1 MNKFS
6 EDKKI
11 KEIFNIKESVP
22 DNINSIFDDFINKN
36 VKEEK
41 RNNIKVKKENIR
53 KVLSIA
59 ASFIIVIVA
68 SETIYASITGKSLII
83 LFNINEGEYKNS
95 IISVNKQ
102 VSDSDIKVELETYAI
117 DQNAVVV
124 NYKISSDKE
133 LNFIDKKDNIVAE
146 KQVNKN
152 THIDIDK
159 QNYLQNDKTYT
170 IATLYS
176 IEKFDSVLDK
186 FELNIKIS
194 EIAGIKGELNFDINL
209 DKSNKKENKISFYD
223 DINLK
228 DTNRI
233 AIKTNYTPISMD
245 VKSVSTSDFSTM
257 MNITIY
263 SVQNGVKQS
272 EKIEHKKD
280 ITAMSE
286 EYNNPKWN
294 ETENFIFE
302 VKDENENELLFSE
315 YAYTRAEWIKNEKI
329 IFPDLSSE
337 VKYI

>member
-1 MNKFS
+1 M
-6 EDKKI
+6 
-11 KEIFNIKESVP
+11 
-22 DNINSIFDDFINKN
+22 
-36 VKEEK
+36 
-41 RNNIKVKKENIR
+41 
-53 KVLSIA
+53 
-59 ASFIIVIVA
+59 
-68 SETIYASITGKSLII
+68 
-83 LFNINEGEYKNS
+83 
-95 IISVNKQ
+95 
-102 VSDSDIKVELETYAI
+102 SDSDIKVELETYAI

-146 KQVNKN
+146 TQVNKN

-194 EIAGIKGELNFDINL
+194 EIAGIKGEWNFDINL

-245 VKSVSTSDFSTM
+245 VKSVSTSDFSTI

-272 EKIEHKKD
+272 EKIEPKKD

-315 YAYTRAEWIKNEKI
+315 YAYTRAEWIKMK
-329 IFPDLSSE
+329 
-337 VKYI
+337 K

>member
-1 MNKFS
+1 MNKFN

-68 SETIYASITGKSLII
+68 SETIYASITGKSLIS
-83 LFNINEGEYKNS
+83 LFNINEEEYNNS

-102 VSDSDIKVELETYAI
+102 VSDSDIKVKLETYAI

-146 KQVNKN
+146 TQVNKN

-194 EIAGIKGELNFDINL
+194 EIAGIKGEWNFDINL
-209 DKSNKKENKISFYD
+209 DKSNKKENKILYFLFY
-223 DINLK
+223 
-228 DTNRI
+228 
-233 AIKTNYTPISMD
+233 
-245 VKSVSTSDFSTM
+245 
-257 MNITIY
+257 
-263 SVQNGVKQS
+263 
-272 EKIEHKKD
+272 
-280 ITAMSE
+280 
-286 EYNNPKWN
+286 
-294 ETENFIFE
+294 
-302 VKDENENELLFSE
+302 LLDKF
-315 YAYTRAEWIKNEKI
+315 
-329 IFPDLSSE
+329 
-337 VKYI
+337 

>member
-1 MNKFS
+1 MNKFN

-68 SETIYASITGKSLII
+68 SETIYASITGKSLIS
-83 LFNINEGEYKNS
+83 LFNINEEEYNNS

-146 KQVNKN
+146 TQVNKN

-170 IATLYS
+170 IAT
-176 IEKFDSVLDK
+176 
-186 FELNIKIS
+186 
-194 EIAGIKGELNFDINL
+194 
-209 DKSNKKENKISFYD
+209 
-223 DINLK
+223 
-228 DTNRI
+228 
-233 AIKTNYTPISMD
+233 
-245 VKSVSTSDFSTM
+245 
-257 MNITIY
+257 
-263 SVQNGVKQS
+263 
-272 EKIEHKKD
+272 
-280 ITAMSE
+280 
-286 EYNNPKWN
+286 
-294 ETENFIFE
+294 
-302 VKDENENELLFSE
+302 
-315 YAYTRAEWIKNEKI
+315 
-329 IFPDLSSE
+329 
-337 VKYI
+337 